1 MRFNIFAAI
10 AIFCGLFLS
19 ACGGGKPEEQLVG
32 KWKADVDAIAKTMM
46 DDPRMA
52 KMPEEAKKKA
62 MEQGKKMLENMSM
75 EFTKD
80 GKMVMSLGK
89 DMKEEGTYKVK
100 AVNGKEVTIEGTMKG
115 KTQTLKAMI
124 DGGTLSMEV
133 DGQKMVFKK

>member
-115 KTQTLKAMI
+115 KTQEIKATV
-124 DGGTLSMEV
+124 DGGKLSMKL
-133 DGQKMVFKK
+133 DGKDMVFKK